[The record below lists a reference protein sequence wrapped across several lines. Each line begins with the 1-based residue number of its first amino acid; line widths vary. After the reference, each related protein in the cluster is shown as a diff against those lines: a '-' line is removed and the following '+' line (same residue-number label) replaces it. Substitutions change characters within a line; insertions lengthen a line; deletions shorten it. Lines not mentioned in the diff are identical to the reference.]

1 MTEDS
6 VPFEEEIHQAAEAG
20 RTFTER
26 VSVTG
31 SDLVETVQS
40 LLREAAV
47 RKITIQDKDGRTLL
61 EIPLYAG
68 VAGALILGSATV
80 LALIAAW
87 FAQVSI
93 LIERDKAHDGG
104 PTVVG
109 ETVERAA
116 GTAQAAASQAIGGIS
131 AFFGTAARGAGD
143 AARRIADALEVRLNS
158 AGSHADDAATTVGEK
173 AGEAAERV
181 GEMANEAATV
191 VGDAAS
197 TAATKVTDAAD
208 AVAGKAHKAA
218 DAATTRAHDAADALA
233 DMAPERQCAAIT
245 KAGTRCK
252 RQAMD
257 GSDFCA
263 IHQVA

>member
-1 MTEDS
+1 MTDDS
-6 VPFEEEIHQAAEAG
+6 IPLEEEVREAG

-26 VSVTG
+26 ISVTG

-47 RKITIQDKDGRTLL
+47 RKITIQDKEGRSLL

-93 LIERDKAHDGG
+93 LIERDKAADRG
-104 PTVVG
+104 PTAVG
-109 ETVERAA
+109 EAVERAA
-116 GTAQAAASQAIGGIS
+116 GSAQSAASQVVGSVS
-131 AFFGTAARGAGD
+131 AFFGTAAHGAGD
-143 AARRIADALEVRLNS
+143 AARKLADMLEARLNS
-158 AGSHADDAATTVGEK
+158 AAGTTDS
-173 AGEAAERV
+173 AAEKV
-181 GEMANEAATV
+181 GEMADKAAAA
-191 VGDAAS
+191 VGDAAEVM
-197 TAATKVTDAAD
+197 AAT
-208 AVAGKAHKAA
+208 
-218 DAATTRAHDAADALA
+218 AHDAADAAGSRAQDAAAALEDA
-233 DMAPERQCAAIT
+233 LPERQCAAIT

-252 RQAMD
+252 RPAMD

>member
-1 MTEDS
+1 MTDDS
-6 VPFEEEIHQAAEAG
+6 VPFEEEVREAG

-26 VSVTG
+26 ISVTG

-47 RKITIQDKDGRTLL
+47 RKITIQDKEGRSLL

-93 LIERDKAHDGG
+93 LIERDKTADRG
-104 PTVVG
+104 PTAVG
-109 ETVERAA
+109 EAVERAA
-116 GTAQAAASQAIGGIS
+116 GSAQSAASQVVGSVS
-131 AFFGTAARGAGD
+131 AFFGTAAHGAGD
-143 AARRIADALEVRLNS
+143 AARKLADMLEARLNS
-158 AGSHADDAATTVGEK
+158 AAGTTDS
-173 AGEAAERV
+173 AAEKV
-181 GEMANEAATV
+181 GEMADEAAAA
-191 VGDAAS
+191 VGDAAD
-197 TAATKVTDAAD
+197 AAARKVTDAAE
-208 AVAGKAHKAA
+208 AMAATAHDTA
-218 DAATTRAHDAADALA
+218 DAAGSRAQDAAAALEDAL
-233 DMAPERQCAAIT
+233 PERQCAAIT

-252 RQAMD
+252 RPAMD